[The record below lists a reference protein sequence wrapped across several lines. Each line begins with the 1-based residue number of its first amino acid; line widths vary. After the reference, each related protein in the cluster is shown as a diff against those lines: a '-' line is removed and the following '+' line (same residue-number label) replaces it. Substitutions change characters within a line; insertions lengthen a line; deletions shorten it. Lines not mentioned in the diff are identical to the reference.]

1 MDKDPFKPDDMWKGA
16 SPRVFSNARK
26 LRDNATEAEDI
37 LWSALRNKQL
47 NGYKFRRQHP
57 LSFYIADFY
66 CHEFKLVVEV
76 DGGYH
81 QTKKQILLDNRRTA
95 DIEFQGLKVIRF
107 TNEEVTIDLP
117 NVLDRIKEC
126 ITTMI

>member
-1 MDKDPFKPDDMWKGA
+1 MWKGA
-16 SPRVFSNARK
+16 SPRIFSNERK
-26 LRDNATEAEDI
+26 LRDNATEADHI
-37 LWSALRNKQL
+37 LWTALRNKQL

-81 QTKKQILLDNRRTA
+81 QTKEQILLDNRRTA

-107 TNEEVTIDLP
+107 TNEEVKIDLP
-117 NVLDRIKEC
+117 KVLDRIKEC